1 TSLPLFFFQGLV
13 TLNFM
18 QEKKEADFRYG
29 LVRVRENAE
38 SIAFYGGEGNEMQL
52 LLQRFRRAFENLTV
66 MGPSGSGKTSFL
78 RALAGLWNTGKGNVI
93 FYVKDAGKHAQS
105 VSADNDSSKS
115 EDVLKMEEEQSIC
128 HTSTQGLQFR
138 PVLLGTGGTYRY
150 VDRSLPGGSIKNRSS
165 AVDFGCWR
173 PIEEEI
179 DRRRSIKR
187 EIDRRQ
193 SIEEEKGKKKR
204 KRIKK
209 KKRGRKNTSLARRPR
224 PPAVVARGRF
234 FSHAKRWSVSPRGEK
249 DRGDIAATHV
259 QAHLYRQIEAAGI
272 TYISIGHRT
281 TLRKYHKN
289 ILCISK
295 YDARGS
301 ERNWH
306 FEPISQT
313 ATEANSTC

>member
-1 TSLPLFFFQGLV
+1 
-13 TLNFM
+13 M
-18 QEKKEADFRYG
+18 
-29 LVRVRENAE
+29 
-38 SIAFYGGEGNEMQL
+38 
-52 LLQRFRRAFENLTV
+52 
-66 MGPSGSGKTSFL
+66 
-78 RALAGLWNTGKGNVI
+78 
-93 FYVKDAGKHAQS
+93 
-105 VSADNDSSKS
+105 
-115 EDVLKMEEEQSIC
+115 SIC

-224 PPAVVARGRF
+224 PPAVASRGRLCVVAARDRF
-234 FSHAKRWSVSPRGEK
+234 FSYTRRRSVSPHGET
-249 DRGDIAATHV
+249 DRGDVTGMRT
-259 QAHLYRQIEAAGI
+259 AHYRAV
-272 TYISIGHRT
+272 
-281 TLRKYHKN
+281 L
-289 ILCISK
+289 SK
-295 YDARGS
+295 STVDGL
-301 ERNWH
+301 
-306 FEPISQT
+306 FQPLT
-313 ATEANSTC
+313 AD